1 LPGNNKFK
9 VLVACEVKAPLK
21 LDPTPKVILLLVPR
35 LRVHLATS
43 RLKLLQR

>member
-21 LDPTPKVILLLVPR
+21 LDPTPKVKKRKPAEASWSIMTCVDCLID
-35 LRVHLATS
+35 
-43 RLKLLQR
+43 K